1 MPAWMENGRWEREPS
16 IHLAEMAVDMADSLT
31 DLAESLIDALLR
43 V

>member
-1 MPAWMENGRWEREPS
+1 MGTRAVDPP
-16 IHLAEMAVDMADSLT
+16 AEMAVDMADSLT